1 MNVNEVTLI
10 GRLTEKPE
18 VKATTGGSHVS
29 TFTVATNR
37 VWKDKEGEKQE
48 STEFTRVV
56 AWGRQAETIAQYFV
70 KGQEIYVRG
79 RLQTRKWEDKDGN
92 TRYTTEVVLER
103 FEFGQ
108 KPKGFSASNDSD
120 GWEQPDLPDEGSQ
133 DTVDEID
140 PNDIP
145 F

>member
-18 VKATTGGSHVS
+18 LKSTTNGNNVS
-29 TFTVATNR
+29 SFTVATNR
-37 VWKDKEGEKQE
+37 VWKDKEGDKQE
-48 STEFTRVV
+48 ETQFTKVV
-56 AWGRQAETIAQYFV
+56 AWGKQAETIAQYFI

-79 RLQTRKWEDKDGN
+79 RLQTRKYEDKEGN
-92 TRYTTEVVLER
+92 TRYATEVVLER

-108 KPKGFSASNDSD
+108 KPKGAQSDD
-120 GWEQPDLPDEGSQ
+120 GWEDQPAPEEGSQ
-133 DTVDEID
+133 DDGEEINPD
-140 PNDIP
+140 DIP